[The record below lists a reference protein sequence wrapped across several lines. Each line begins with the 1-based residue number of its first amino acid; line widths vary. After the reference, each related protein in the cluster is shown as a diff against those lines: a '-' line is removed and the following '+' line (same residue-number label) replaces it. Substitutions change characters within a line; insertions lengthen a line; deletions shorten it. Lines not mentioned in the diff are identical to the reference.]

1 MAGAQLRCYRIVAGG
16 LDDFV
21 ALFHEQLVPLRAQ
34 YGFRVHGPWVDRA
47 ANRFVWVA
55 ENVGAGTYP
64 EAEAAYYAAPERAA
78 VAPAVVALIAEV
90 VEARLVDPAPPPSAG
105 AR

>member
-64 EAEAAYYAAPERAA
+64 DGLIPFTDPDTGQPLTTPASLAA
-78 VAPAVVALIAEV
+78 VPFSVT
-90 VEARLVDPAPPPSAG
+90 AG
-105 AR
+105 QNPIQ